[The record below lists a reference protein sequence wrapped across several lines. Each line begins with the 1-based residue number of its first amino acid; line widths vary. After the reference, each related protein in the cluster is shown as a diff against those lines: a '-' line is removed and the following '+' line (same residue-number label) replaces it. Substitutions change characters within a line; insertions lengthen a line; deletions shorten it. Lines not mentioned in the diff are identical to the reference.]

1 MLALPAPRAYSARVN
16 RNPETGPH
24 FLVIGY
30 GNTLRSDDGVGLKV
44 AAAVELAG
52 LPGVRALACHQLTP
66 ELAEPVA
73 QARAV
78 VFVDAAV
85 GAPAGIQVVELAPAA
100 AGQIL
105 AHVSDPKTLLA
116 LARDLFG
123 RCPPAWWVTI
133 PIQNTDFGEELSPL
147 AREGMQSALEKIRA
161 LAAGQLPR

>member
-1 MLALPAPRAYSARVN
+1 MGSKSET
-16 RNPETGPH
+16 NPK

-30 GNTLRSDDGVGLKV
+30 GNSLRSDDGVGLKV
-44 AAAVELAG
+44 AAAVEAAG
-52 LPGVRALACHQLTP
+52 LPGVGAIGCHQLTP

-85 GAPAGIQVVELAPAA
+85 NARAGIQVVELTPAA
-100 AGQIL
+100 TGQIM
-105 AHVSDPKTLLA
+105 AHVSDPKSLLA
-116 LARDLFG
+116 LARDIFG

-147 AREGMQSALEKIRA
+147 ASEGMRGAVEKIRA
-161 LAAGQLPR
+161 LAAL